1 MAEVV
6 LHCASGR
13 VIGSLAI
20 ASRTRGA
27 QRPEDRKLLLRLGGE
42 SHFEMSAPQPAPLWQ
57 LLQQLMSASQFS
69 RDGATCC
76 VVKATLLALTS
87 V

>member
-1 MAEVV
+1 LAPAGALPPFLPYVAEVV

-27 QRPEDRKLLLRLGGE
+27 QRPGDRKLLLRLAGE
-42 SHFEMSAPQPAPLWQ
+42 SQ
-57 LLQQLMSASQFS
+57 LVCPHPTQLHCSS
-69 RDGATCC
+69 
-76 VVKATLLALTS
+76 LLT
-87 V
+87 